1 MSDVPS
7 GAGTK
12 RKGSR
17 GAQQSSNTQPTPTSS
32 KLALVLLG
40 LKESSGEE
48 EDGDG
53 DGIVT
58 QSNQRS
64 NSHAPMSK
72 VRLPFFFVYTF
83 GYWRGL
89 KD

>member
-48 EDGDG
+48 DVDG
-53 DGIVT
+53 DGIAT

-64 NSHAPMSK
+64 NSHAPMAK
-72 VRLPFFFVYTF
+72 VRFSLPFFFVYTC
-83 GYWRGL
+83 GS
-89 KD
+89 